1 MRTCSCSL
9 SPGTVWL
16 RFAGKSVHS
25 TREAFL
31 GLVENMIATLGILAA
46 AAVLFIHGKIR
57 ADLVGMCAL
66 VALIL
71 FDVLTPQEA
80 LSGFSSSITMMMVG
94 VFIVGGAVSGTG
106 LAKTISARILAL
118 AGASENTL
126 FVLIMLVTAV
136 IGAFVSNTGTVAI
149 MMPIV
154 ISLAAGAGS
163 SPGRFLMPLAFA
175 SSMGGMLTLIGT
187 PPNMIIS
194 GALEGAGYGALS
206 FFSFL
211 PVGLI
216 CIAVG
221 TVFLLF
227 ASRLL
232 VKKRTDADAESASGR
247 TLAELADEYHLKQ
260 EERRA
265 RILPDSPLAGK
276 KLRDLAELRERGI
289 TIVDI
294 WRHKKH
300 AKLFERRIE
309 QLMPGPNSVL
319 HEGDTISFVMPEEG
333 VLPFAD
339 TCHLDI
345 LDESAKSSG
354 SGRKYAFEGF
364 GIAELVILS
373 GSSLVASRI
382 RETELREKYGVR
394 ILGVRRKNDTILQNI
409 GEIKIQPGD
418 ALLAQGR
425 WKDLARLGEE
435 HTEWVLVGKPQEA
448 ASREPLEHK
457 APLTGIIVILMIAA
471 MTFNLAPP
479 VTAVMVAALALIFT
493 GCFRNVEEAYKTISL
508 QSVVLI
514 ASMLPAAI
522 ALEKTGAAALA
533 SKGLIESIGDHGP
546 YALLAA
552 IYAVTSLV
560 TLFVSNTAAGALCTP
575 IALQAALNM
584 GLSPYPFLFGVA
596 TAASMSLAFPF
607 STPPNVL
614 VMAPGR
620 YTFTDYLKVGAP
632 LQILYGIIM
641 VMALPLIW
649 PFTV

>member
-1 MRTCSCSL
+1 
-9 SPGTVWL
+9 
-16 RFAGKSVHS
+16 
-25 TREAFL
+25 
-31 GLVENMIATLGILAA
+31 MIATLGILAA

-66 VALIL
+66 VTLIL
-71 FDVLTPQEA
+71 FGVLTPQEA
-80 LSGFSSSITMMMVG
+80 LSGFSSTITMMMVG

-106 LAKTISARILAL
+106 LAKTISGKILAL
-118 AGASENTL
+118 AGSSENTL
-126 FVLIMLVTAV
+126 FVLVLLVTAF

-154 ISLAAGAGS
+154 LSLAAGAGT
-163 SPGRFLMPLAFA
+163 SPSRFLMPLAFA

-194 GALEGAGYGALS
+194 GALEEAGYGALG

-216 CIAVG
+216 CIVVG
-221 TVFLLF
+221 TTFLLF
-227 ASRLL
+227 ASKWL
-232 VKKRTDADAESASGR
+232 VKKHPDAESDSASGR

-265 RILPDSPLAGK
+265 QILPGSSLAGK
-276 KLRDLAELRERGI
+276 KLCDLAVLREMGV
-289 TIVDI
+289 TVVDI
-294 WRHKKH
+294 WRQKKH
-300 AKLFERRIE
+300 AKPFERRIE
-309 QLMPGPNSVL
+309 QLMPGPNSHL
-319 HEGDTISFVMPEEG
+319 HEGDTFTFVMPEEG
-333 VLPFAD
+333 VLPFAE
-339 TCHLDI
+339 TCHLDL
-345 LDESAKSSG
+345 LDESTRSSG

-373 GSSLVASRI
+373 GSSLVKHQI
-382 RETELREKYGVR
+382 RDTELREKYGVR
-394 ILGVRRKNDTILQNI
+394 ILGVRRKNETFLQNI

-425 WKDLARLGEE
+425 WKNIARLGEE
-435 HTEWVLVGKPQEA
+435 HTEWVMVGKPQES
-448 ASREPLEHK
+448 ASRSPLDHK
-457 APLTGIIVILMIAA
+457 APLTGIIVLLMIAA
-471 MTFNLAPP
+471 MTFNVVPP
-479 VTAVMVAALALIFT
+479 VSAVMLAALALIFT

-533 SKGLIESIGDHGP
+533 SKGLIESVGAYGP
-546 YALLAA
+546 YALLAT
-552 IYAVTSLV
+552 IYGVTSVV

-620 YTFTDYLKVGAP
+620 YTFTDYLRVGAP
-632 LQILYGIIM
+632 LQIIYGFIM
-641 VMALPLIW
+641 IMALPLIW
-649 PFTV
+649 PFAG